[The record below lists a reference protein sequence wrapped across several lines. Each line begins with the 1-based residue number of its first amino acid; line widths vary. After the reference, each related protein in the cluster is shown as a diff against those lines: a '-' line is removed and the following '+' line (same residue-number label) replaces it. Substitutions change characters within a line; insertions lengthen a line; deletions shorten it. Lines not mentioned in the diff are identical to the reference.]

1 MLKERNTNGSDGG
14 HAHQTERD
22 ADLRR
27 ALAEHGIASEHIN
40 EVLAQL
46 NVLAAAPANGAATE
60 NGSGGNGAHNGNGA
74 YDSASR
80 NGASSAGAALSEN
93 ARVIMQQRYLMKG
106 DDGEPVED
114 PDGLFHRVSSA
125 VAQGEMPEARKIWA
139 RRYYDLMASLKF
151 LPNSPTLVNAGT
163 GGRGCL
169 SACFVVSPE
178 DNMSSIMQVASDAAM
193 IEKWGGGIGFGFSRL
208 RPRRDRIATTHGE
221 ACGPIAVMKLYSSVG
236 ATLTQGAFRLGA
248 HMGQLSITHPDVRE
262 FIHCKDNDDA
272 LQNFNISVQIT
283 DEFMRAVNNDEDWS
297 FYNPRDVGDG
307 PVNEVAGTVR
317 ARDLWREI
325 CESAWKTGD
334 PGVVFIDRVWDTQ
347 PNPQMGDIQTS
358 NPCVTGD
365 TLVYTGEGLMPIGEL
380 VGKTPALSLDSRS
393 GAEASFAIKV
403 WQSGVKPVYRLVTRE
418 GYTLKLTGDHEI
430 FTARGKVAASDLQ
443 RGDRIRLLDH
453 KGYFGAFGD
462 RNLGLTLGWLT
473 GDGHIDVKRAVLSFY
488 GEDHKVAPVLAE
500 ATQSV
505 VAGTGERPTRN
516 YPTGVHTTSAGRG
529 TVQSTRLRDVVRG
542 YGLTE
547 QDWHHV
553 PDVVYQGTEEMQR
566 GYLQALFGADGTVA
580 GKNSKKGVS
589 VRLNSSS
596 PELLEGVQRLLL
608 NFGIASRIYLRR
620 SERTAANYEVVIGK
634 DNVLRFRDE
643 IGFLNEAKNDR
654 LANRI
659 ASYGER
665 GFYKERFLATFDR
678 LEPLG
683 EEPVYDLTEPMTHS
697 FVANGMVISNCGE
710 EFLENYGNCC
720 LGSIN
725 LDKHV
730 TADGFDYDSLEDTV
744 RTAVRFLDDVIEVN
758 QFPMPK
764 LREVNL
770 ATRRIGLGVMGWADA
785 LIRLGAP
792 YDSQRA
798 LQLTEEVAGFINRT
812 AWDESARL
820 AAERGPFPEYENSAL
835 KARGLP
841 PVRNSSVITIAPTG
855 TISRLADCSSG
866 IEPHFANAW
875 WSNVLWQGGDGAG
888 EAGAR
893 LLDAPKSVWE
903 ALRERLDDED
913 QVRAVLE
920 QLADAPDDAERIF
933 TENGIDPAHFRTS
946 MLISP
951 EAHVRMQAAWQKYV
965 TNSVS
970 KTINLPNSATIEDV
984 EEAYYLAWRTE
995 CKAVTVYR
1003 DGSKSMQ
1010 VLETGKDAE
1019 AADAAVAEDAN
1030 MDKNGF
1036 LVPRERPAAVLG
1048 ITERVR
1054 TGHGTMYVTVNFD
1067 DDNKPFELFT
1077 AIGKAGGSEPAHLE
1091 GLSRMVS
1098 LCLRSGIDPNAIIYH
1113 LSGITSEPM
1122 WDSGVLIRSAEDGVA
1137 HVLKKHLNGPN
1148 NPGESGTKGD
1158 GAAQLGLFTTP
1169 KFAESSTDYMPSA
1182 GQANAAQPSGDY
1194 QRMHLR
1200 ADCATCPG
1208 RVIHQEGC
1216 LRCLDCN
1223 YTKCE

>member
-1 MLKERNTNGSDGG
+1 MLKERKTNSSDGG
-14 HAHQTERD
+14 YTHQAARD

-46 NVLAAAPANGAATE
+46 NVLVAAPANGAAIE
-60 NGSGGNGAHNGNGA
+60 NGSNGTGAYNGNV
-74 YDSASR
+74 
-80 NGASSAGAALSEN
+80 NGSAALSEN
-93 ARVIMQQRYLMKG
+93 ARIIMQQRYLMKG

-114 PDGLFHRVSSA
+114 TDGLFHRVSNA
-125 VAQGEMPEARKIWA
+125 VAQGELPEARKVWA
-139 RRYYDLMASLKF
+139 RRYYDLMTSLKF

-169 SACFVVSPE
+169 SACFVVSPD
-178 DNMSSIMQVASDAAM
+178 DNMNSIMQVASDAAM

-248 HMGQLSITHPDVRE
+248 HMGQLSIAHPDVRE
-262 FIHCKDNDDA
+262 FIHCKDNDDT

-283 DEFMRAVNNDEDWS
+283 DDFMRAVDNDEDWS
-297 FYNPRDVGDG
+297 FYNPRDTGDG
-307 PVNEVAGTVR
+307 PLNEAAGTVR

-358 NPCVTGD
+358 NPC
-365 TLVYTGEGLMPIGEL
+365 
-380 VGKTPALSLDSRS
+380 
-393 GAEASFAIKV
+393 
-403 WQSGVKPVYRLVTRE
+403 
-418 GYTLKLTGDHEI
+418 
-430 FTARGKVAASDLQ
+430 
-443 RGDRIRLLDH
+443 
-453 KGYFGAFGD
+453 
-462 RNLGLTLGWLT
+462 
-473 GDGHIDVKRAVLSFY
+473 
-488 GEDHKVAPVLAE
+488 
-500 ATQSV
+500 
-505 VAGTGERPTRN
+505 
-516 YPTGVHTTSAGRG
+516 
-529 TVQSTRLRDVVRG
+529 
-542 YGLTE
+542 
-547 QDWHHV
+547 
-553 PDVVYQGTEEMQR
+553 
-566 GYLQALFGADGTVA
+566 
-580 GKNSKKGVS
+580 
-589 VRLNSSS
+589 
-596 PELLEGVQRLLL
+596 
-608 NFGIASRIYLRR
+608 
-620 SERTAANYEVVIGK
+620 
-634 DNVLRFRDE
+634 
-643 IGFLNEAKNDR
+643 
-654 LANRI
+654 
-659 ASYGER
+659 
-665 GFYKERFLATFDR
+665 
-678 LEPLG
+678 
-683 EEPVYDLTEPMTHS
+683 
-697 FVANGMVISNCGE
+697 GE

-730 TADGFDYDSLEDTV
+730 NAGGFDYDSLEDTV
-744 RTAVRFLDDVIEVN
+744 RAAVHFLDDVIEVN
-758 QFPMPK
+758 QFPMSK

-785 LIRLGAP
+785 LIRLGVP
-792 YDSQRA
+792 YDSPRA
-798 LQLTEEVAGFINRT
+798 LQLTEEVAGFINKT
-812 AWDESARL
+812 AWDESALL

-835 KARGLP
+835 KTRGMP

-875 WSNVLWQGGDGAG
+875 WSNVLWKGSDGGG
-888 EAGAR
+888 EAGER

-903 ALRERLDDED
+903 ALRERLDDEE

-951 EAHVRMQAAWQKYV
+951 EAHVRMQAAWQRYV

-970 KTINLPNSATIEDV
+970 KTINLPNSATIQDV
-984 EEAYYLAWRTE
+984 EDAYRLAWETE

-1010 VLETGKDAE
+1010 VLETGKDSD
-1019 AADAAVAEDAN
+1019 AADTADAAEDAN
-1030 MDKNGF
+1030 TDKNGF
-1036 LVPRERPAAVLG
+1036 LVPRSRPAAVLG

-1067 DDNKPFELFT
+1067 GDNKPFELFT

-1122 WDSGVLIRSAEDGVA
+1122 WDNGVLIRSAEDGVA

-1148 NPGESGTKGD
+1148 NPGESSAESD
-1158 GAAQLGLFTTP
+1158 GAAQLGLFTAP
-1169 KFAESSTDYMPSA
+1169 KFAESGDDYIPA
-1182 GQANAAQPSGDY
+1182 GAQIGIGGCPK
-1194 QRMHLR
+1194 
-1200 ADCATCPG
+1200 CPG
-1208 RVIHQEGC
+1208 RVVHQEGC
-1216 LRCLDCN
+1216 IRCLECG

>member
-1 MLKERNTNGSDGG
+1 MLKERNANGSEGG
-14 HAHQTERD
+14 YPPQSARD
-22 ADLRR
+22 ADLRQ
-27 ALAEHGIASEHIN
+27 ALVARGIADERID

-46 NVLAAAPANGAATE
+46 DVLVAAPQNGAAD
-60 NGSGGNGAHNGNGA
+60 GNGLANGNGA
-74 YDSASR
+74 SP
-80 NGASSAGAALSEN
+80 AGAALSEN
-93 ARVIMQQRYLMKG
+93 ARIILEQRYLMKG
-106 DDGEPVED
+106 DDGVPVED
-114 PDGLFHRVSSA
+114 PDGLFHRVSNA
-125 VAQGEMPEARKIWA
+125 VAQGEKPEVRQIWA
-139 RRYYDLMASLKF
+139 GRFYDLMTSLKF

-169 SACFVVSPE
+169 SACFVVSPD
-178 DNMSSIMQVASDAAM
+178 DNMNSIMQVASDAAM
-193 IEKWGGGIGFGFSRL
+193 IEKWGGGIGFGFSKL
-208 RPRRDRIATTHGE
+208 RPKRDRIATTHGE

-248 HMGQLSITHPDVRE
+248 HMGQLNITHPDVRE
-262 FIHCKDNDDA
+262 FIHCKDNDDT

-283 DEFMRAVNNDEDWS
+283 DEFMRAVDNDEEWT
-297 FYNPRDVGDG
+297 FYNPRDIGGG
-307 PVNEVAGTVR
+307 PVNEAVGTVR

-334 PGVVFIDRVWDTQ
+334 PGVVFMDRVWDTQ

-365 TLVYTGEGLMPIGEL
+365 TLVYTGEGLVQIGEL

-393 GAEASFAIKV
+393 GAEASFALKV

-418 GYTLKLTGDHEI
+418 GYTLKLTADHEI
-430 FTARGKVAASDLQ
+430 FTTRGKVAASDLRQ
-443 RGDRIRLLDH
+443 SDRIRLLNH
-453 KGYFGAFGD
+453 KGYFGTFGD

-488 GEDHKVAPVLAE
+488 GEDHKVAPILAE
-500 ATQSV
+500 ATQAV

-516 YPTGVHTTSAGRG
+516 YPTGVHTTGAGRG
-529 TVQSTRLRDVVRG
+529 IVQSTRLRDVVRG

-580 GKNSKKGVS
+580 GKDSKKGVS
-589 VRLNSSS
+589 VRLNSSF

-620 SERTAANYEVVIGK
+620 NERTVMMPDGKGGNKPYHTKANYEVIISR

-643 IGFLNEAKNDR
+643 IGFLNEAKNAK

-659 ASYGER
+659 ASYSKR
-665 GFYKERFLATFDR
+665 GFYRERFLATFDR
-678 LEPLG
+678 LESMG

-697 FVANGMVISNCGE
+697 FVANGLVISNCGE

-730 TADGFDYDSLEDTV
+730 GIHGFDYESLDNTV

-758 QFPMPK
+758 QFPMQK
-764 LREVNL
+764 LRDVNL

-785 LIRLGAP
+785 LIRMGVP
-792 YDSQRA
+792 YDSPRA
-798 LQLTEEVAGFINRT
+798 LDLTEQVAGFIHDT

-820 AAERGPFPEYENSAL
+820 ASERGPFPEYENSAL
-835 KARGLP
+835 KTRGMP
-841 PVRNSSVITIAPTG
+841 PVRNSSVVTIAPTG

-875 WSNVLWQGGDGAG
+875 WSNVLWKGSDGAG
-888 EAGAR
+888 EAGER

-903 ALRERLDDED
+903 ALRERLADEE

-920 QLADAPDDAERIF
+920 QLADAPEDADRIF

-946 MLISP
+946 MLIGQ

-984 EEAYYLAWRTE
+984 ENAYRLAWETN

-1010 VLETGKDAE
+1010 VLETGKE
-1019 AADAAVAEDAN
+1019 ADTDEEVIT
-1030 MDKNGF
+1030 DKNGF
-1036 LVPRERPAAVLG
+1036 MVPRERPAAVLG

-1067 DDNKPFELFT
+1067 EENKPFELFT

-1091 GLSRMVS
+1091 GLSRLVT
-1098 LCLRSGIDPNAIIYH
+1098 LCLRSGVDPNAIIYH
-1113 LSGITSEPM
+1113 LSGITSEPV
-1122 WDSGVLIRSAEDGVA
+1122 WDNGVLIRSAEDGVA
-1137 HVLKKHLNGPN
+1137 HVLRRHLNGLN
-1148 NPGESGTKGD
+1148 SPGTSGMESE

-1169 KFAESSTDYMPSA
+1169 KFSEPSVEYVPDKPLNI
-1182 GQANAAQPSGDY
+1182 GCPK
-1194 QRMHLR
+1194 
-1200 ADCATCPG
+1200 CPG
-1208 RVIHQEGC
+1208 RVVHQEGC
-1216 LRCLDCN
+1216 IRCLECG